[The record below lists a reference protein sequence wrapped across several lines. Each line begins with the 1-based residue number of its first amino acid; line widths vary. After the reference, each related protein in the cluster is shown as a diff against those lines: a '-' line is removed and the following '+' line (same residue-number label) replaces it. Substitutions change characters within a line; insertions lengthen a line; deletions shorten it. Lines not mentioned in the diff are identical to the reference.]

1 MKSKAIIPLVLGL
14 GVGLVAVKFLMDTVK
29 KAKGSNT
36 QQTLVTAVRAKMDIE
51 AFQEITPD
59 LVEQIETAAS
69 PLLPAGDRVAKLE
82 DALGRVT
89 AKAIP
94 RQSPVL
100 QSMLSPKGT
109 PAGMF
114 GRIPSG
120 YRAVSVKIDEASAV
134 AYQLKPGDWV
144 DVVVVMDLDTGN
156 RGRKKQT
163 IAEVILQHVQV
174 GAVGQTTA
182 GPTGSADAKVKPA
195 KSVTLIVAE
204 EDVPKLHLAG
214 TRGKITLAMR
224 GADDQVSNK
233 PLVAD
238 SDQVFKFLQE
248 PVYEPQ
254 PAATTVA
261 TLTTDPAPALEAPHG
276 VTVFYGAPRGLKVEQ
291 TTFSDKNSRR
301 ILDQGE
307 GRGSR
312 TSALLNRPGR
322 SSAPPARQPAPI
334 PPLPAPE
341 ANPQD
346 EYTDPDGENNFE
358 REDE

>member
-29 KAKGSNT
+29 KAQGSNA

-59 LVEQIETAAS
+59 LVELIETAAS
-69 PLLPAGDRVAKLE
+69 PLLPAGDRIAKLE
-82 DALGRVT
+82 DALGRVSS
-89 AKAIP
+89 KAIP
-94 RQSPVL
+94 KQSPVL
-100 QSMLSPKGT
+100 QSMLAPKGT

-174 GAVGQTTA
+174 GAVGQITGA
-182 GPTGSADAKVKPA
+182 ATGSADSRVKPA

-224 GADDQVSNK
+224 GADDQVSDR

-238 SDQVFKFLQE
+238 SDQVFKFLNE
-248 PVYEPQ
+248 DPIEEPQ
-254 PAATTVA
+254 PTTIA
-261 TLTTDPAPALEAPHG
+261 SFTSEPAPPIEMPHG

-291 TTFSDKNSRR
+291 TTFSHKDSRM

-322 SSAPPARQPAPI
+322 SSGAPARPAVPV
-334 PPLPAPE
+334 PPLPTPE

-346 EYTDPDGENNFE
+346 EYTGPGEENGVENE
-358 REDE
+358 NE

>member
-29 KAKGSNT
+29 KAQGSNT
-36 QQTLVTAVRAKMDIE
+36 QQTQVTAVRAKMDIE

-69 PLLPAGDRVAKLE
+69 PLLPAGDRIAKLE

-89 AKAIP
+89 SKAIP
-94 RQSPVL
+94 KQSPVL
-100 QSMLSPKGT
+100 QSMLAPKGT

-174 GAVGQTTA
+174 GAVGQITGA
-182 GPTGSADAKVKPA
+182 ASGSADSRVKPA

-224 GADDQVSNK
+224 GADDQVSDR

-238 SDQVFKFLQE
+238 SDQVFRFLNE
-248 PVYEPQ
+248 DPIEVP
-254 PAATTVA
+254 PPATTI
-261 TLTTDPAPALEAPHG
+261 TSLTTEPAQPIEMPHG

-291 TTFSDKNSRR
+291 TTFSNKDSRM
-301 ILDQGE
+301 IVEQGE

-322 SSAPPARQPAPI
+322 SSGAPARPAAPV
-334 PPLPAPE
+334 PPLPTPE

-346 EYTDPDGENNFE
+346 EYTGPGDENGGAN
-358 REDE
+358 EDE